1 MKNNCP
7 IDATAADQ
15 VILIEDLNPS
25 IPSVPSIPSI
35 SEFKNSLNLDIDSEE
50 NPIRISIPIEENLI
64 EVSRVETLKNRL
76 NIEVLE
82 DF

>member
-1 MKNNCP
+1 MPLKNKFSVN
-7 IDATAADQ
+7 AAADK
-15 VILIEDLNPS
+15 VIHIENHNPS
-25 IPSVPSIPSI
+25 ISK
-35 SEFKNSLNLDIDSEE
+35 FNNSRQNSFNLDIDSEE